1 MSWAEG
7 YAVLFL
13 GLLLIGAAQCFRV
26 R

>member
-13 GLLLIGAAQCFRV
+13 GLLLIGAAQFFRV